1 MAFEHE
7 NGDHYMKNLI
17 DLHLHSTYSD
27 GVRTP
32 GELVTMAKGLGLK
45 AIALADHDTVDGI
58 DEALA
63 AGEACGLE
71 VLPAL
76 ELSVAFGPYRDVH
89 LLGYL
94 LNHRDPALLATLKE
108 FRDKRET
115 RGEAI
120 IAKINLKLDV
130 EGKGFITNEEAAA
143 LAGGALGRPHI
154 AQVLVAKGYAGNMQD
169 AFNRYLLPCDVP
181 KRYFPV
187 DEALATVRRLG
198 GVAVLAHPTSI
209 SAERA
214 TLTGVIEELCD
225 LGLDGLEAYN
235 NICSEQESG
244 FLRAFAEKKGLVWTG
259 GSDYHGIE
267 EGIEMGTGRGG
278 MAVPYA
284 CVEAIKR
291 VRENRES

>member
-1 MAFEHE
+1 MT
-7 NGDHYMKNLI
+7 NLI
-17 DLHLHSTYSD
+17 DLHLHSNYSD

-32 GELVTMAKGLGLK
+32 AELVAMASQLGLQ
-45 AIALADHDTVDGI
+45 AIALADHDSVDGV

-63 AGEACGLE
+63 AGATCGVE

-76 ELSVAFGPYRDVH
+76 ELSVALGPYSDVH

-94 LNHRDPALLATLKE
+94 VDHHDPALRATLQD

-120 IAKINLKLDV
+120 IERINEKLTR
-130 EGKGFITNEEAAA
+130 EGKGTITSQEAAA

-154 AQVLVAKGYAGNMQD
+154 AQVLMGKGYAGNMQD
-169 AFNRYLLPCDVP
+169 AFSRYLIPCDVP

-187 DEALATVRRLG
+187 EEALATVRRLG

-209 SAERA
+209 TAERA
-214 TLTGVIEELCD
+214 TLVAVLDQLCE

-235 NICSEQESG
+235 NICSEQESAH
-244 FLRAFAEKKGLVWTG
+244 LRAYAEKKGLVWTG

-267 EGIEMGTGRGG
+267 EGISMGTGRGT
-278 MAVPYA
+278 MAVPYS
-284 CVEAIKR
+284 CVEALKK
-291 VRENRES
+291 VKGERERRKQGISPK

>member
-1 MAFEHE
+1 
-7 NGDHYMKNLI
+7 MKNLI
-17 DLHLHSTYSD
+17 DLHLHSSYSD

-32 GELVTMAKGLGLK
+32 EELVTMALGLGLK

-58 DEALA
+58 DEALR
-63 AGEACGLE
+63 AGAACGLE

-76 ELSVAFGPYRDVH
+76 ELSVAFGPYSDVH

-94 LNHRDPALLATLKE
+94 LDHRDPALLATLKD

-120 IAKINLKLDV
+120 VDRINEKLAR
-130 EGKGFITNEEAAA
+130 EGRSPISSQEAAA

-169 AFNRYLLPCDVP
+169 AFVRYLIPCDVP

-187 DEALATVRRLG
+187 EEALATVKRLG

-209 SAERA
+209 TAERD
-214 TLTGVIEELCD
+214 TLAGVIDQLCA

-244 FLRAFAEKKGLVWTG
+244 WLRSAAEKRGLVWTG

-267 EGIEMGTGRGG
+267 EGISMGTGRGN
-278 MAVPYA
+278 MAVPYSCA
-284 CVEAIKR
+284 EALKR
-291 VRENRES
+291 LAAGR

>member
-1 MAFEHE
+1 MT
-7 NGDHYMKNLI
+7 NLV

-32 GELVTMAKGLGLK
+32 AELVAMASQLGLQ
-45 AIALADHDTVDGI
+45 AIALADHDTVDGV

-63 AGEACGLE
+63 AGAACGLE

-76 ELSVAFGPYRDVH
+76 EFSVSFGSYRDVH

-94 LNHRDPALLATLKE
+94 LDHRNPGLLETLKD

-120 IAKINLKLDV
+120 VDRINEKLSI
-130 EGKGFITNEEAAA
+130 EGKGPISKAEVAA

-154 AQVLVAKGYAGNMQD
+154 AQVLMAKGYARGMQD
-169 AFNRYLLPCDVP
+169 AFTRYLIPCDVP
-181 KRYFPV
+181 KRYFPA
-187 DEALATVRRLG
+187 DEALDTVRRLG

-209 SAERA
+209 TAERD
-214 TLTGVIEELCD
+214 TLTGVIDALCAM
-225 LGLDGLEAYN
+225 GLDGLEAYN
-235 NICSEQESG
+235 NICSEQESA
-244 FLRAFAEKKGLVWTG
+244 FLRGHAEKLGLVWTG

-267 EGIEMGTGRGG
+267 EGINMGSGRGG
-278 MAVPYA
+278 MAVPYS
-284 CVEAIKR
+284 CVEKLQR
-291 VRENRES
+291 VRQGR

>member
-1 MAFEHE
+1 
-7 NGDHYMKNLI
+7 MKNLI

-32 GELVTMAKGLGLK
+32 TELIALAYKLGLK
-45 AIALADHDTVDGI
+45 AVALADHDTVDGI

-63 AGEACGLE
+63 AGAACGLE

-94 LNHRDPALLATLKE
+94 LDHRDPALLATLKD
-108 FRDKRET
+108 FRDQRET

-120 IAKINLKLDV
+120 VDKINQKLSC
-130 EGKGFITNEEAAA
+130 EGKGSITSEEATA

-169 AFNRYLLPCDVP
+169 AFNRYLVPCDVP
-181 KRYFPV
+181 KLYFPAE
-187 DEALATVRRLG
+187 EALATVHRLG
-198 GVAVLAHPTSI
+198 GVAVLAHPTSV
-209 SAERA
+209 SAERD
-214 TLTGVIEELCD
+214 TLTGVIDALLA

-235 NICSEQESG
+235 NICSEQESA
-244 FLRAFAEKKGLVWTG
+244 FLRALAEKRGLVWTG

-267 EGIEMGTGRGG
+267 EGIGIGTGRGS

-284 CVEAIKR
+284 CVEALRLRKG
-291 VRENRES
+291 

>member
-1 MAFEHE
+1 ME
-7 NGDHYMKNLI
+7 NLI
-17 DLHLHSTYSD
+17 DLHLHSSYSD

-32 GELVTMAKGLGLK
+32 GELVTIASGLGLR
-45 AIALADHDTVDGI
+45 AIAIADHDTVDGI

-63 AGEACGLE
+63 AGAACGLE

-76 ELSVAFGPYRDVH
+76 ELSVSFGPYRDVH

-94 LNHRDPALLATLKE
+94 LDHRDPGLLETLKE

-120 IAKINLKLDV
+120 IDRINEKLAC
-130 EGKGFITNEEAAA
+130 EGKGTITSQEAAA

-154 AQVLVAKGYAGNMQD
+154 AQVLVAKGFAGNMQD
-169 AFNRYLLPCDVP
+169 AFNRYLVPCDVP
-181 KRYFPV
+181 KRYFPA

-198 GVAVLAHPTSI
+198 GVAVLAHPTTI
-209 SAERA
+209 TDERA
-214 TLTGVIEELCD
+214 ALTGVIDELCA

-235 NICSEQESG
+235 NVCSEQESAW
-244 FLRAFAEKKGLVWTG
+244 LRALAEKKGLVWTG

-267 EGIEMGTGRGG
+267 EGIGIGTGRGA

-284 CVEAIKR
+284 CVESLKGLR
-291 VRENRES
+291 GGR

>member
-1 MAFEHE
+1 M
-7 NGDHYMKNLI
+7 NNLI
-17 DLHLHSTYSD
+17 DLHLHSNYSD

-32 GELVTMAKGLGLK
+32 AELVTMASELGLR

-63 AGEACGLE
+63 AGAACGLE

-76 ELSVAFGPYRDVH
+76 ELSVAFGPYSDVH

-94 LNHRDPALLATLKE
+94 LDHRDPALLETLQE
-108 FRDKRET
+108 FRLKRET

-120 IAKINLKLDV
+120 IDRINEKLAT
-130 EGKGFITNEEAAA
+130 EGRAPITSQEAAA

-154 AQVLVAKGYAGNMQD
+154 AQVLLGKGYVANMQD
-169 AFNRYLLPCDVP
+169 AFVRYLIPCDVP

-187 DEALATVRRLG
+187 DEALSTIKRLG
-198 GVAVLAHPTSI
+198 GVAVLAHPTTI
-209 SAERA
+209 TNERA
-214 TLTGVIEELCD
+214 VLAGVLNELCA

-235 NICSEQESG
+235 NVCSEQESG
-244 FLRAFAEKKGLVWTG
+244 YLRSYAVHKGLVWTG

-267 EGIEMGTGRGG
+267 EGICMGTGRGS
-278 MAVPYA
+278 MAIPYS
-284 CVEAIKR
+284 CVEDLKR
-291 VRENRES
+291 VKAGR